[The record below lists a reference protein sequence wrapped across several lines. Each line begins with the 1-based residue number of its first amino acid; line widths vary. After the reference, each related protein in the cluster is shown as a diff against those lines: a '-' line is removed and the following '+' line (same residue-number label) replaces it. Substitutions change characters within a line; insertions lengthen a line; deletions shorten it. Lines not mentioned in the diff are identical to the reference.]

1 MRARL
6 LTRPSTGT
14 AAGAAR
20 VAAPLVVAALL
31 LSACSGEES
40 SAEPDQDPAE
50 VLAEAKTTFD
60 ETSGV
65 RIVLA
70 TDDLSED
77 VDGLLRAEGYGTHDP
92 AFDGEIVVRFA
103 GIEPTVPVVA
113 VDGTVFAQVPLTTG
127 WSEVDPA
134 EYGAPDPAGLMDP
147 DTGFSSLLV
156 ATEELEQGEQVR
168 GGTDNR
174 DVLTTYSGTV
184 AGDVVAGII
193 PTAEGDFAASY
204 TVSDDTELRSM
215 ELTGDFYGAGSMTYT
230 ITFDDYGAEPSITAP
245 E

>member
-6 LTRPSTGT
+6 
-14 AAGAAR
+14 
-20 VAAPLVVAALL
+20 AAPVLAPLLVSVLAL
-31 LSACSGEES
+31 AGCSGDDS
-40 SAEPDQDPAE
+40 SSEPSADPTEA
-50 VLAEAKTTFD
+50 LAAAKTTFD

-65 RIVLA
+65 KISLS
-70 TDDLSED
+70 TDDLSEG
-77 VDGLLRAEGYGTHDP
+77 VDGLVEAEGYGTHDP
-92 AFDGEIVVRFA
+92 AFDGEIVVRYA

-113 VDGTVFAQVPLTTG
+113 VDGTVYAQVPLTVG

-147 DTGFSSLLV
+147 DTGFSSLLT
-156 ATEELEQGEQVR
+156 ATEDVEQGDQVR
-168 GGTDNR
+168 GGEDNR

-193 PTAEGDFAASY
+193 PSAEGDFDATY
-204 TVSDDTELRSM
+204 TLSDDDELRSM
-215 ELTGDFYGAGSMTYT
+215 ELTGDFYGAGSMSYT

>member
-6 LTRPSTGT
+6 L
-14 AAGAAR
+14 
-20 VAAPLVVAALL
+20 AAPLLAPLLASVLALGG
-31 LSACSGEES
+31 CSGDDS
-40 SAEPDQDPAE
+40 RAEPDADPAE
-50 VLAEAKTTFD
+50 ALAAAKTVLD

-65 RIVLA
+65 LITLS
-70 TDDLSED
+70 TEELSEG

-92 AFDGEIVVRFA
+92 AFDGEIVVRYA

-113 VDGTVFAQVPLTTG
+113 VDGTVYAQVPLTVG

-147 DTGFSSLLV
+147 ETGFSSLL
-156 ATEELEQGEQVR
+156 AETADLEQGEQVR
-168 GGTDNR
+168 GGEDNR

-193 PTAEGDFAASY
+193 PSAEGDFEATY
-204 TVSDDTELRSM
+204 TLSDDDELRSM
-215 ELTGDFYGAGSMTYT
+215 ELTGDFYGAGAMTYT

>member
-6 LTRPSTGT
+6 L
-14 AAGAAR
+14 
-20 VAAPLVVAALL
+20 VAPLL
-31 LSACSGEES
+31 LSALALAGCSGDDTS
-40 SAEPDQDPAE
+40 SEPEADPTE
-50 VLAEAKTTFD
+50 RLAAAKEALD

-65 RIVLA
+65 RITLT
-70 TDDLSED
+70 TDDLSEG

-92 AFDGEIVVRFA
+92 AFDGEIVVRYA

-113 VDGTVFAQVPLTTG
+113 VDGTVYAQVPLTTG

-134 EYGAPDPAGLMDP
+134 EYGAPDPAGLMDT
-147 DTGFSSLLV
+147 DDGFSSVLT
-156 ATEELEQGEQVR
+156 ATEGVEEGEQVR
-168 GGTDNR
+168 GGEDNR
-174 DVLTTYSGTV
+174 DVLTTISGTV

-193 PTAEGDFAASY
+193 PSAEGDFDASY
-204 TVSDDTELRSM
+204 TLTDEDELRSM
-215 ELTGDFYGAGSMTYT
+215 VLTGDFYGAGSMTYT

>member
-6 LTRPSTGT
+6 
-14 AAGAAR
+14 
-20 VAAPLVVAALL
+20 AAPVLAPLLVSVLAL
-31 LSACSGEES
+31 AGCSGDDS
-40 SAEPDQDPAE
+40 SSEPSADPTEA
-50 VLAEAKTTFD
+50 LAAAKTTFD

-65 RIVLA
+65 KISLS
-70 TDDLSED
+70 TDDLSEG
-77 VDGLLRAEGYGTHDP
+77 VDGLIGAEGYGTHAP
-92 AFDGEIVVRFA
+92 AFDGEIVVRYA

-113 VDGTVFAQVPLTTG
+113 VDGTVYAQVPLTVG

-147 DTGFSSLLV
+147 DTGFSSLLT
-156 ATEELEQGEQVR
+156 ATEDVEQGDQVR
-168 GGTDNR
+168 GGEDNR

-193 PTAEGDFAASY
+193 PSAEGDFDATY
-204 TVSDDTELRSM
+204 TLSDGDELRSM

-230 ITFDDYGAEPSITAP
+230 ITFDDYGAEPSISAP

>member
-6 LTRPSTGT
+6 
-14 AAGAAR
+14 
-20 VAAPLVVAALL
+20 AAPVLAPLLVSVLAL
-31 LSACSGEES
+31 AGCSGDDS
-40 SAEPDQDPAE
+40 SSEPSADPTEA
-50 VLAEAKTTFD
+50 LAAAKTTFD

-65 RIVLA
+65 KISLS
-70 TDDLSED
+70 TDDLSEG
-77 VDGLLRAEGYGTHDP
+77 VDGLVEAEGYGTHDP
-92 AFDGEIVVRFA
+92 AFDGEIVVRYA

-113 VDGTVFAQVPLTTG
+113 VDGTVYAQVPLTVG

-147 DTGFSSLLV
+147 DTGFSSLLT
-156 ATEELEQGEQVR
+156 ATEDVEQGDQVR
-168 GGTDNR
+168 GGEDNR

-193 PTAEGDFAASY
+193 PSAEGDFDATY
-204 TVSDDTELRSM
+204 TLSDDDELRSM

>member
-1 MRARL
+1 MRRL
-6 LTRPSTGT
+6 L
-14 AAGAAR
+14 
-20 VAAPLVVAALL
+20 APLLACLVLT
-31 LSACSGEES
+31 ACSGEDAAPEEQ
-40 SAEPDQDPAE
+40 ADPTEA
-50 VLAEAKTTFD
+50 LAAAKATFD

-65 RIVLA
+65 LITLS
-70 TDDLSED
+70 TEDLPEG

-103 GIEPTVPVVA
+103 GIEPTVPVIS
-113 VDGTVFAQVPLTTG
+113 VDDRVYAQVPLTTG

-134 EYGAPDPAGLMDP
+134 EYGAPDPAGLMDTE
-147 DTGFSSLLV
+147 TGFSSLLT
-156 ATEELEQGEQVR
+156 ATEDAEQGEQVR
-168 GGTDNR
+168 GGEDNR
-174 DVLTTYSGTV
+174 EVLTTYTGTV

-193 PTAEGDFAASY
+193 PSAEGDFEASY
-204 TVSDDTELRSM
+204 TLSDSDELRSM

>member
-6 LTRPSTGT
+6 L
-14 AAGAAR
+14 
-20 VAAPLVVAALL
+20 AAPLLISALAL
-31 LSACSGEES
+31 TGCSGDEGGS
-40 SAEPDQDPAE
+40 EPDTDPTE
-50 VLAEAKTTFD
+50 RLAAAKTVFD
-60 ETSGV
+60 ETSGL
-65 RIVLA
+65 RITLS
-70 TDDLSED
+70 TDDLSEG

-92 AFDGEIVVRFA
+92 AFDGEIVVRYA

-113 VDGTVFAQVPLTTG
+113 VDGTVYAQVPLTIG

-147 DTGFSSLLV
+147 DSGFSSVLT
-156 ATEELEQGEQVR
+156 ATDDVEQGEQVR
-168 GGTDNR
+168 GGEDNR
-174 DVLTTYSGTV
+174 DVLTTFSGTV

-193 PTAEGDFAASY
+193 PSAEGDFEAAY
-204 TVSDDTELRSM
+204 TLTDDDELRSM

-230 ITFDDYGAEPSITAP
+230 ITFDDYGAEPTITAP

>member
-6 LTRPSTGT
+6 
-14 AAGAAR
+14 
-20 VAAPLVVAALL
+20 AAPVLAPLLVSVLAL
-31 LSACSGEES
+31 AGCSGDDS
-40 SAEPDQDPAE
+40 SSEPSADPTEA
-50 VLAEAKTTFD
+50 LAAAKTTLD

-65 RIVLA
+65 KIALS
-70 TDDLSED
+70 TDDLSEG
-77 VDGLLRAEGYGTHDP
+77 VDGLVEAEGYGTHAP
-92 AFDGEIVVRFA
+92 AFDGEIVVRYA

-113 VDGTVFAQVPLTTG
+113 VDGTVYAQVPLTVG

-147 DTGFSSLLV
+147 DTGFSSLLT
-156 ATEELEQGEQVR
+156 ATEDVEQGDQVR
-168 GGTDNR
+168 GGEDNR

-193 PTAEGDFAASY
+193 PSAEGDFDATY
-204 TVSDDTELRSM
+204 TLSDDDELRSM

-230 ITFDDYGAEPSITAP
+230 ITFDDYGAEPSISAP